1 MTRSASRSIAVEG
14 VGYGNRLLAK
24 LGFGYVEIGI
34 ERRRGG
40 ANRPYTEI
48 NIYVTYKNRK
58 YAARQVFYDDE
69 NSVKII
75 VKFVKAFAI
84 DAPASILMKF
94 IRAAVRR
101 VKVIWIYHGKR

>member
-1 MTRSASRSIAVEG
+1 M
-14 VGYGNRLLAK
+14 GYGHRLCAN
-24 LGFGYVEIGI
+24 LGFGHVEIGI

-69 NSVKII
+69 SSVKVI
-75 VKFVKAFAI
+75 VRFVKAFAV
-84 DAPASILMKF
+84 DAPVSILMKF
-94 IRAAVRR
+94 VRAAVRR
-101 VKVIWIYHGKR
+101 VEVVWIYHGKS